1 MSILYMQRQGK
12 VSWKEWLIGSSIYA
26 LSAGILIGTAVLDGV
41 PFWEESMALRIAE
54 YVSAVLYVV
63 MQTYIF
69 SMWTYG

>member
-41 PFWEESMALRIAE
+41 PFREESMALRIAE